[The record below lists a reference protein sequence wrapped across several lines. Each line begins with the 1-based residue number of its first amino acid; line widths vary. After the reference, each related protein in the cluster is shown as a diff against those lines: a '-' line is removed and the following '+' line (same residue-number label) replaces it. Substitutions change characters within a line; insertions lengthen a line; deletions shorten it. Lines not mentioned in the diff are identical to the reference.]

1 MYKNNLTEKRYVA
14 VIGDLMLDRYKW
26 GSCSRISA
34 EAPVQIVDIYK
45 NSNLLGGA
53 GNVAANLKKLEIE
66 PILYSVIGNDNSG
79 KDLLELLNNFSI
91 NKSNLLIEE
100 ERKTSEKNRLI
111 ARNQQIVRF
120 DDESIKTISQNFAD
134 KIFELFKKDIK
145 SNIIDAVI
153 ISDYGK
159 GVLTKS
165 LIQNI
170 IKESK
175 NNSIP
180 ILCDPK
186 GNDFRKYYGCTTITP
201 NKNEISQATGIQ
213 IKDNKSLLEAGK
225 KLIELCSLEF
235 LIITLSEDG
244 IALIQNDKLKI
255 LPSNAKDIY
264 DVSGA
269 GDTVISAL
277 TFSLLNNFSLSDSCK
292 FANLAAEIV
301 ISKFGTSTA
310 SIKEINSLISPFE
323 KTKVINL
330 NKLLKKI
337 KQYKKLN
344 KKIVFTNGCFDI
356 LHAGHVSYLEKAS
369 KFGDL
374 LIVGLN
380 SDHSVKLLKGEK
392 RPINTETDRAKVLAA
407 LESVNHIVIFDE
419 DTPGNLI
426 KRILPDVLVKA
437 EDYLNK
443 TIIGSEIVNDNG
455 GEVKLVEYIEDRST
469 TSIINK
475 IKEIY

>member
-1 MYKNNLTEKRYVA
+1 M
-14 VIGDLMLDRYKW
+14 
-26 GSCSRISA
+26 
-34 EAPVQIVDIYK
+34 
-45 NSNLLGGA
+45 
-53 GNVAANLKKLEIE
+53 
-66 PILYSVIGNDNSG
+66 
-79 KDLLELLNNFSI
+79 
-91 NKSNLLIEE
+91 
-100 ERKTSEKNRLI
+100 
-111 ARNQQIVRF
+111 
-120 DDESIKTISQNFAD
+120 
-134 KIFELFKKDIK
+134 
-145 SNIIDAVI
+145 
-153 ISDYGK
+153 
-159 GVLTKS
+159 
-165 LIQNI
+165 
-170 IKESK
+170 
-175 NNSIP
+175 
-180 ILCDPK
+180 
-186 GNDFRKYYGCTTITP
+186 
-201 NKNEISQATGIQ
+201 
-213 IKDNKSLLEAGK
+213 
-225 KLIELCSLEF
+225 
-235 LIITLSEDG
+235 
-244 IALIQNDKLKI
+244 
-255 LPSNAKDIY
+255 
-264 DVSGA
+264 
-269 GDTVISAL
+269 
-277 TFSLLNNFSLSDSCK
+277 
-292 FANLAAEIV
+292 